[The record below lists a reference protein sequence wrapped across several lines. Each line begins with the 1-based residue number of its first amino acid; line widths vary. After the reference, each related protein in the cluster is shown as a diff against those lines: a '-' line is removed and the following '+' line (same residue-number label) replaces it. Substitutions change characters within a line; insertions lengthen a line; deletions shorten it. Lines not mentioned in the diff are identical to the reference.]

1 MLRRLPISWI
11 LILFWS
17 TVQAQAPSGIPY
29 GEADPLEFN
38 LANIIFFIVIPV
50 LLIVVYFLN
59 RKKQK
64 RKQIEKQNK

>member
-29 GEADPLEFN
+29 GETEPIEFTPF
-38 LANIIFFIVIPV
+38 NIILYFVIPFI
-50 LLIVVYFLN
+50 LIVFYFVY
-59 RKKQK
+59 RRKQKKKQK
-64 RKQIEKQNK
+64 EQQKK